1 MTPISVEHEAQF
13 RRNNKL
19 VFSRKGNPRWMT
31 PTALRKAV
39 IAGKTDDWG
48 VLSYDFHTGEP
59 YRMFPE
65 FMCLDCESDTLEIDE
80 YYMVQNSIWNHVVP
94 DDSGMLCI
102 GCLETR
108 LGRIL
113 TQADFTDAP
122 VNSSWDSS
130 KSPRLKARLDDLVCA
145 VCPTMPLTDEDESN
159 DCSDGIPQ
167 VSLPCRRYL
176 CRHQNT
182 E

>member
-1 MTPISVEHEAQF
+1 MTPISAEHEAQF

-19 VFSRKGNPRWMT
+19 VFSRKGRPRWMT

-39 IAGKTDDWG
+39 VAGKTEDWG

-65 FMCLDCESDTLEIDE
+65 FMCLDCESDTLELDE
-80 YYMVQNSIWNHVVP
+80 YYMVQNSIWNNVVS
-94 DDSGMLCI
+94 DGSGMLCI

-122 VNSSWDSS
+122 VNSSWRDSS
-130 KSPRLKARLDDLVCA
+130 KSPRLKARLNDL
-145 VCPTMPLTDEDESN
+145 VCPTMALTDEDS
-159 DCSDGIPQ
+159 DDFFDGIPQ
-167 VSLPCRRYL
+167 ISLPCRRYL
-176 CRHQNT
+176 SRHQNT
-182 E
+182 Q